1 MGTAGQNVYELQIA
15 LDANF
20 QQVVYMNNAVLGRS
34 AEVYLSDGFYYWRV
48 RAVLGNGQFSP
59 WSGVDT
65 FAVMIPTATP

>member
-1 MGTAGQNVYELQIA
+1 
-15 LDANF
+15 
-20 QQVVYMNNAVLGRS
+20 VLGRS